1 MPGYREQIWL
11 REREA
16 AQGDAVQE
24 TDAELAAH
32 IMKVHRRCST
42 SRLPSCLKEPALIEK
57 IVPKITF
64 GEDLAMSINPKT
76 TAAIGDH
83 PLHPMI
89 IPFPVAFLVGAPIA
103 DLAFIG
109 TGDNF
114 WARAAMWLLGA
125 GVVMALVA
133 AAAGFTDFF
142 SEPRIRRLN
151 DAWYHMVGN
160 LAAVVLAL
168 INVYLRYTQGAEVAI
183 KPWGVVLSL
192 IVVGILLFTGWK
204 GWEMVYRQ
212 HVAVVDAPG
221 QTSSEPVTPHHGG
234 ESHRRAA

>member
-1 MPGYREQIWL
+1 
-11 REREA
+11 
-16 AQGDAVQE
+16 
-24 TDAELAAH
+24 
-32 IMKVHRRCST
+32 
-42 SRLPSCLKEPALIEK
+42 
-57 IVPKITF
+57 
-64 GEDLAMSINPKT
+64 MSINPKT

-168 INVYLRYTQGAEVAI
+168 INVYLRYTQGAEAAI